1 MLSILELVESKGYKN
16 FMKYVYG
23 WGASVVLI
31 GALFKILHL
40 PGSSLMLTVGLLVEA
55 LIFFFSGFEPLHE
68 ELDWTLVYPEL
79 AGLSDEFDDDE
90 AQVRSFERAHDIPQV
105 IGVPIGGG
113 YVGGGNVEGSQTGQ
127 APSAGSGAGFSGG
140 GVVGYMGSS
149 PSALAKF
156 DELLEKAEI
165 GPELFNKL
173 GQGLTNLSKTA
184 EKLADI
190 SDASIAVNEFSTS
203 MKKASTSVGKLDE
216 VYQKSGEALK
226 ESVNNLS
233 ESYVTTAHT
242 LNESSNQ
249 LTEAYANFANKL
261 TAEIDTVGSEGA
273 NYSEK
278 LGSLNANLSAL
289 NAVYELQVKN
299 MNEQVSSSSDYYKEL
314 HNVIGNIHQTVENT
328 NKLNQG
334 VVELEKNIASL
345 NSIYGNMLSSV
356 SLK

>member
-1 MLSILELVESKGYKN
+1 MLSINELVESKGYKN

-90 AQVRSFERAHDIPQV
+90 AQVRSFERVHDIPQI
-105 IGVPIGGG
+105 IGVPVGGGGG
-113 YVGGGNVEGSQTGQ
+113 YAGGTAEG
-127 APSAGSGAGFSGG
+127 APATTHAGGAVSGG
-140 GVVGYMGSS
+140 GVGYIGGGS
-149 PSALAKF
+149 PSALARF

-165 GPELFNKL
+165 GPEIFDKL
-173 GQGLTNLSKTA
+173 GQGLNNLSKTA

-190 SDASIAVNEFSTS
+190 SDAGVAVNSFTAS
-203 MKKASTSVGKLDE
+203 MKNASESVGKFDE

-233 ESYVTTAHT
+233 ESYVHTAQT
-242 LNESSNQ
+242 FNESSNQ

-261 TAEIDTVGSEGA
+261 TAEIDNVGTEGS
-273 NYSEK
+273 NYTQK
-278 LGSLNANLSAL
+278 LGSLNSNLSAL
-289 NAVYELQVKN
+289 NAVYELQVQN
-299 MNEQVSSSSDYYKEL
+299 MNQQINASQEYYNEL
-314 HNVIGNIHQTVENT
+314 HQVVGNIHQTVDHT

-356 SLK
+356 NPNK